1 MKTKVTV
8 KTIYNCSLERAFR
21 TPMLCD
27 ISKVHTGYGIMP
39 KVTHCTDDHQWG
51 QPGFSKKI
59 FVARSFILK
68 GGWASMDKVLE
79 RIENRY
85 WRIEV
90 SEFQSWMLGFSRFVG
105 EWQTT
110 EIEKDTIS
118 VEYTYTLHSEMA
130 ILYPINWIFAKTF
143 WRTYMKRVV
152 ENVRLMAY
160 NQEPYLYK

>member
-1 MKTKVTV
+1 
-8 KTIYNCSLERAFR
+8 
-21 TPMLCD
+21 
-27 ISKVHTGYGIMP
+27 
-39 KVTHCTDDHQWG
+39 
-51 QPGFSKKI
+51 
-59 FVARSFILK
+59 
-68 GGWASMDKVLE
+68 MDKVLE

-118 VEYTYTLHSEMA
+118 VEYTYTLHSEMP